1 MKNKEKIKSLLNTV
15 ALLLI
20 TIVFLP
26 SVFQLVHVF
35 EEHEQ
40 DYCVENTTHIHEHEI
55 KCLVC
60 DFKLNSTDHQ
70 LTKYVE
76 FLKINFDK
84 QLIFEYYNFKYN
96 HQHLSYSLR
105 GPPTLST

>member
-1 MKNKEKIKSLLNTV
+1 MKNREKIKSLLNTV

-60 DFKLNSTDHQ
+60 DFKLNSTDDQ
-70 LTKYVE
+70 LPKYVE
-76 FLKINFDK
+76 FLAINFDK
-84 QLIFEYYNFKYN
+84 QLTLEYYNFKYN

-105 GPPTLST
+105 GPPTLAS

>member
-1 MKNKEKIKSLLNTV
+1 MKNRDKIKSLLNT
-15 ALLLI
+15 ASLLLI
-20 TIVFLP
+20 MIVMLP

-40 DYCVENTTHIHEHEI
+40 DYCVENSTHIHEHEI
-55 KCLVC
+55 KCSVC
-60 DFKLNSTDHQ
+60 DFKLNSTDNQ

>member
-1 MKNKEKIKSLLNTV
+1 MKNREKIKSLLNTV

-55 KCLVC
+55 LC
-60 DFKLNSTDHQ
+60 
-70 LTKYVE
+70 
-76 FLKINFDK
+76 
-84 QLIFEYYNFKYN
+84 
-96 HQHLSYSLR
+96 
-105 GPPTLST
+105 